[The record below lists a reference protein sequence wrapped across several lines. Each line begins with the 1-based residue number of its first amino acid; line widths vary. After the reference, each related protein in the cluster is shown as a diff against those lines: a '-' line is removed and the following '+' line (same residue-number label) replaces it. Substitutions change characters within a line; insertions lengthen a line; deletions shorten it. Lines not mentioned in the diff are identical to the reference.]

1 MEISKAHKD
10 YINRKQNKKT
20 MKKLILILV
29 AALGFVSSSEAQFFE
44 KVNYIGALE
53 SSSTKDWTK
62 TWTQWDPKN
71 ATYGNVNDTNTLSSP
86 LGEVN
91 ITATLTLDPAKVYL
105 LRSLVVVRNGGKLI
119 IPAGTV
125 IRGQSNS
132 QSSPKQYATIVVE
145 RGGYIQID
153 GIVTNPVV
161 LTSAKPIGSRDRGD
175 WGGLVLCGKAVNNQ
189 GNDIQMEGF
198 NNVAL
203 DNTLAKHGG
212 INDDDNSGSINNL
225 RIEFGGMAFEPN
237 KEINGL
243 TFCSVG
249 RNTNIN
255 NVQVSFSGDDSYEW
269 FGGTV
274 NCKHIIAFRGTDDD
288 FDTDFGYR
296 GAVQF
301 GIAFKDSSY
310 YDLSWNSSSGAST
323 SETFESD
330 NDASGSGRLPLTT
343 AVFSNMTCVGPIPAG
358 MTWSQL
364 SITQKGAFR
373 RGIRIRRNSRLSIV
387 NSIFMG
393 YRNFVMFDG
402 DSVLVNSGVKSNKVS
417 DKNDLFRNNYIYG
430 VKASAPVGATNTGLA
445 EISAGGNAILLDSW
459 IRNSINNNTVDT
471 SKFVPGFLVNTNN
484 FTAPDF
490 RPADLNK
497 QPNFEYGILGFYGVT
512 QVKVTGKVKSVS
524 AYPNPTNG
532 EYTVEFTSTQ
542 DFEAS
547 VFVTDLN
554 GRMVR
559 NISTTDVTAGNN
571 FVNVNLSDLNSGLY
585 FFHIQ
590 GGNSNIV
597 YQVVVTK

>member
-1 MEISKAHKD
+1 
-10 YINRKQNKKT
+10 

-53 SSSTKDWTK
+53 SSSSKDWTK

-71 ATYGNVNDTNTLSSP
+71 APYGNVSDTNTLSSP

-153 GIVTNPVV
+153 GAVTNPVV

-189 GNDIQMEGF
+189 GTDIQMEGF

-225 RIEFGGMAFEPN
+225 RIEFGGVAFEPN

-249 RNTNIN
+249 RNTTVN

-310 YDLSWNSSSGAST
+310 YDLSWNSSSGSST

-330 NDASGSGRLPLTT
+330 NDASGSGRLPLTS

-445 EISAGGNAILLDSW
+445 EISAGGNVILLDSW

-512 QVKVTGKVKSVS
+512 QVKVVGKVKSVS

-559 NISTTDVTAGNN
+559 NISTTDVTAGSN
-571 FVNVNLSDLNSGLY
+571 FINVNLSDLNSGLY

-590 GGNSNIV
+590 GGNNSIV
-597 YQVVVTK
+597 YQVVVNK